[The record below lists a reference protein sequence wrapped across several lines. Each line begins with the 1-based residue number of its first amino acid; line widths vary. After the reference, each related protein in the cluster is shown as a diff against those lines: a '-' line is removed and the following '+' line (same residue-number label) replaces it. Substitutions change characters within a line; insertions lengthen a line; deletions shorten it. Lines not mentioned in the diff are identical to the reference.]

1 MPKKHFSTTGSKC
14 SVQTASECPQRKD
27 PGRRG
32 VPVTTAQKKTCNV
45 IDKARQDVVT
55 VDVKSPTS
63 EPASNVHFQFCRA
76 QLGTSEAGTLPS
88 VLEWMEQPHYSPPDT
103 LWGGATVI
111 RYHTS
116 LQIIAQVFYLF
127 INILHRDRMGF
138 DLVHPHCPPIASRP
152 TEPCLLPDMSS
163 SPSESNSSVGA
174 QDLIRVASMRM
185 DTRPFPGAWA
195 INQWLYY

>member
-1 MPKKHFSTTGSKC
+1 MKIRIAIPNTVDIPRPSVEQNLVTEGRTAGKECVVSNKMPKKHFSTTGSKC

-27 PGRRG
+27 TGRRG

-111 RYHTS
+111 
-116 LQIIAQVFYLF
+116 
-127 INILHRDRMGF
+127 
-138 DLVHPHCPPIASRP
+138 
-152 TEPCLLPDMSS
+152 
-163 SPSESNSSVGA
+163 
-174 QDLIRVASMRM
+174 
-185 DTRPFPGAWA
+185 
-195 INQWLYY
+195 

>member
-1 MPKKHFSTTGSKC
+1 M
-14 SVQTASECPQRKD
+14 PQRKD
-27 PGRRG
+27 TGRRG

-76 QLGTSEAGTLPS
+76 QLGTSEARTLPS

-116 LQIIAQVFYLF
+116 LQNIAQVFYLF

-138 DLVHPHCPPIASRP
+138 DLFTHIALLLPPVPLNPVFFPTCPPPLLSLTP
-152 TEPCLLPDMSS
+152 QWEPR
-163 SPSESNSSVGA
+163 
-174 QDLIRVASMRM
+174 I
-185 DTRPFPGAWA
+185 
-195 INQWLYY
+195 